1 MRQITIRYEGECRR
15 CGNGLEIG
23 QPAFY
28 EKSMG
33 CFCIGCEPK
42 DTEEI
47 RHYRKLKAEK
57 KAERLTNKAS
67 RLEREAEQKMSAF
80 NSFRGDTAF
89 MTQPGHIPGRDR
101 IMKRYDKGHEL
112 LREAQQARDRAESI
126 KKVRVAGDAERK
138 RERIRAA
145 MDQKVQKGSRV
156 YDFCFGNGTI
166 VSIHKKSYRIKFD
179 QSGSTWARDKSFIR
193 AL

>member
-15 CGNGLEIG
+15 CDKPLEIG
-23 QPAFY
+23 QQAFY

-33 CFCIGCEPK
+33 VFCLGCEPK

-47 RHYRKLKAEK
+47 RHFRQLKADK
-57 KAERLTNKAS
+57 KADRLIGKAA

-80 NSFRGDTAF
+80 NEARKDWAWVS
-89 MTQPGHIPGRDR
+89 QPGHIPGRDK
-101 IMKRYDKGHEL
+101 IINRYDKVYEL
-112 LREAQQARDRAESI
+112 LREARQARDRAESVQ
-126 KKVRVAGDAERK
+126 KVRVAGDAERK
-138 RERIRAA
+138 RERIRQA
-145 MDQKVQKGSRV
+145 MDQRVQKGSRV

-166 VSIHKKSYRIKFD
+166 VSVHKKSYRIKFD
-179 QSGSTWARDKSFIR
+179 GSGSTWARDKSYVR